1 MKNQIMKK
9 FIASMA
15 LMMVLAGLSVFAS
28 TLDDAPFKL
37 SSPGDGWN
45 LSDSKAQDLGRGVS
59 LVAMLTK
66 TNSTMKSVVV
76 KAVSDGSFVMSL
88 DQLVA
93 GMHDS
98 FGDPRV
104 KNVTDV
110 ETTFLGF
117 KAHRFTYDMTQD
129 AQTIYNEVVVFAV
142 GNTGWTI
149 ATMGPV
155 AQKAEIKKIFDCYQ
169 KRDSK

>member
-1 MKNQIMKK
+1 MKK

-15 LMMVLAGLSVFAS
+15 LMMAVAGLSTFAG

-37 SSPGDGWN
+37 SSPGDGWIV
-45 LSDSKAQDLGRGVS
+45 SDSKAQDLGRGVS

-88 DQLVA
+88 DQLVT
-93 GMHDS
+93 GMHES
-98 FGDPRV
+98 LADPRV
-104 KNVTDV
+104 KNMTDV
-110 ETTFLGF
+110 ETTFLGI
-117 KAHRFTYDMTQD
+117 KGRRFTYEMTQND
-129 AQTIYNEVVVFAV
+129 QTIYNEVVVFAT

-149 ATMGPV
+149 ANMGPIS
-155 AQKAEIKKIFDCYQ
+155 QKAEVQKIFACYQ

>member
-1 MKNQIMKK
+1 MKNLLIQSLVIIAIMTGC
-9 FIASMA
+9 SVMA
-15 LMMVLAGLSVFAS
+15 G

-37 SSPGDGWN
+37 SSPGESWN

-98 FGDPRV
+98 LADPRI
-104 KNVTDV
+104 KNVTDTD
-110 ETTFLGF
+110 TTFLGY
-117 KAHRFTYDMTQD
+117 KSRRFTYEMTQND
-129 AQTIYNEVVVFAV
+129 QTMYNEVVVFAI

-149 ATMGPV
+149 ANMGPIS
-155 AQKAEIKKIFDCYQ
+155 QKAEIKKIFDSYQ